1 MLSPTTC
8 LHKKTAGGV
17 RYYHFL
23 CVYYFC
29 GLTYFPGSA
38 KFLKKN
44 RSDTYSPQLTV
55 LSLHFQDGKEKKRHL
70 QIACE
75 ADVTCFCSSEWRQRW
90 EWQMGFCGFWI
101 LRPEMVTDRR
111 CRWARANK
119 VPDKKNKNSA
129 ESELRFW
136 AEEVEVQTSCLA
148 AQITLIT
155 NFETLSSGDVYL
167 SHKITE
173 WRGGKRDSLGE
184 R

>member
-1 MLSPTTC
+1 M
-8 LHKKTAGGV
+8 
-17 RYYHFL
+17 
-23 CVYYFC
+23 
-29 GLTYFPGSA
+29 
-38 KFLKKN
+38 
-44 RSDTYSPQLTV
+44 
-55 LSLHFQDGKEKKRHL
+55 
-70 QIACE
+70 
-75 ADVTCFCSSEWRQRW
+75 
-90 EWQMGFCGFWI
+90 
-101 LRPEMVTDRR
+101 
-111 CRWARANK
+111 
-119 VPDKKNKNSA
+119 PDKKNKNSA